1 MSYFIYKETYFAAPV
16 ECYERGVNTTYEQAS
31 NSKQKPATKYAVQE
45 IHASTSNPVIKD
57 IKDTISEN
65 DDWTSET
72 NDSFSVSKIT
82 NSVIFPAISDSP
94 SAETPRFCV
103 LSCNFIFSD
112 SRFCFHSPNC
122 TLTYLKD
129 SFIPGNAD
137 SQPEISQKSDCNNWI
152 ESVAAL
158 SCLGNY
164 TNECQALVNDAR
176 KSDIPN
182 IEPWMEEAKNT
193 VTLIQEN
200 CGRFIEK
207 SATILQDIPSQVS
220 VDLLDHDPALR
231 GEVRDDNQRKY
242 LVELGPCQPR
252 LSCFPTNPDIPQG
265 KQNRFSPR
273 WYDEYPHLEYSV
285 EKDAVFCFVCSLLND
300 TPSKE
305 KADPSWKTTGISKWH
320 KMKSVGKS
328 KQGKLVQHFSS
339 QSHKASLGAYCH
351 FLQKTKHIDIQL
363 DKAKRAAQIH
373 EAQDLEYNCQI
384 IFILLDVAKTL
395 ARQALPFRGDS
406 NEDGNFYQ
414 VVLIFMY
421 FSIDLCIFHI

>member
-1 MSYFIYKETYFAAPV
+1 MSYFIYKETCFTAPV
-16 ECYERGVNTTYEQAS
+16 ECYERGGNTSYTTYEQAS

-45 IHASTSNPVIKD
+45 IHASTSNPT

-94 SAETPRFCV
+94 SAETTDSVSFPV
-103 LSCNFIFSD
+103 ISD
-112 SRFCFHSPNC
+112 FPIPDSVSIPEIAHSP
-122 TLTYLKD
+122 TLPKD

-158 SCLGNY
+158 SCIGNY

-182 IEPWMEEAKNT
+182 IEQWIEEARNT

-207 SATILQDIPSQVS
+207 SATILQDIQRMKPKVNDSDPAQVS

-231 GEVRDDNQRKY
+231 GEVRDDNQREY

-273 WYDEYPHLEYSV
+273 WYDEYPHLEYIV
-285 EKDAVFCFVCSLLND
+285 EKDAVFCFVCSLFDD

-305 KADPSWKTTGISKWH
+305 KADPSWKTTGIRKWH
-320 KMKSVGKS
+320 KMKSVGIRANRENWYSTSPPKVIRHLLVHTVTS
-328 KQGKLVQHFSS
+328 YKRPSISTSNWTKQ
-339 QSHKASLGAYCH
+339 
-351 FLQKTKHIDIQL
+351 
-363 DKAKRAAQIH
+363 
-373 EAQDLEYNCQI
+373 
-384 IFILLDVAKTL
+384 
-395 ARQALPFRGDS
+395 
-406 NEDGNFYQ
+406 
-414 VVLIFMY
+414 
-421 FSIDLCIFHI
+421 